1 METDSELE
9 SDEEEDEEEEEQAET
24 DDTRVV
30 HDQKDMESLQVEVG
44 SSSGDKVVEEPME
57 VVQAA
62 EEPPVAEESK
72 VETQGEIEVETENQ
86 ETPDEDL
93 EKLIKTHS
101 IEDQQDQSFI
111 QSDTNNPEVQD
122 SKQLS
127 GVSGPAQN
135 ELLGEEM
142 PNPDELSKLIEMKM
156 TFQKR
161 LEELDT
167 MTRDMQQIYHKLNKN
182 KQ

>member
-9 SDEEEDEEEEEQAET
+9 SDEEEEEEEEEEQETT

-30 HDQKDMESLQVEVG
+30 QDQKDMESLQVEVG
-44 SSSGDKVVEEPME
+44 SSTEAEKVE
-57 VVQAA
+57 QATEQA
-62 EEPPVAEESK
+62 ESK
-72 VETQGEIEVETENQ
+72 VETQEEIQVETENQ
-86 ETPDEDL
+86 ETPDEEL
-93 EKLIKTHS
+93 EKLIKTHNS
-101 IEDQQDQSFI
+101 IEDQQDESFI
-111 QSDTNNPEVQD
+111 QSDTNNPEAQD

-127 GVSGPAQN
+127 GVSGPTQN
-135 ELLGEEM
+135 ELMEGEI

>member
-9 SDEEEDEEEEEQAET
+9 SDEEEDEEEEQQADT
-24 DDTRVV
+24 DNTRVV
-30 HDQKDMESLQVEVG
+30 QDQKDMESLQVDVG
-44 SSSGDKVVEEPME
+44 FSSKPDEP
-57 VVQAA
+57 
-62 EEPPVAEESK
+62 K
-72 VETQGEIEVETENQ
+72 VETQEEIEMETENQ

-101 IEDQQDQSFI
+101 SIEDQQDKSFI

-127 GVSGPAQN
+127 GVSGPSQN
-135 ELLGEEM
+135 ELLEGEV